1 MKKNKKELPKVE
13 PVKIKPLFGM
23 KPGLWLSIAYLL
35 AILLLFF
42 AIGILPDLIDGHKR
56 VTFTSAAYNAAVY
69 VDDVYEGGTPFTR
82 KIASGTHTVS
92 YRVNGYEIDSFT
104 IKVSR
109 PVLFNW
115 LFPRKQSVAST
126 ATLTENAFKALSA
139 ELLEDANAYSAIL
152 QYDDVHRYNPIFT
165 TYAKSVETSQFARQ
179 TSALEAALLFV
190 TTDEMFEDANKAI
203 NLLGLNAV
211 IPYATLNP
219 DRTVGTTD
227 EETPVLKA
235 SSTSLKTDY
244 FTLEGYTIP
253 EAEFSN
259 GKTVSD
265 TYPEVLEAG
274 KTVHT
279 ESFNIGAYCVTE
291 YQYAQFVDQ
300 NPQWSLDN
308 KENLIAQGLVDDY
321 YLDGVSTSLTVI
333 TNKPVRNISWNAAQ
347 AFCTWLSQVS
357 GRNVYLPSEDQW
369 IAASLSD
376 SEGGFQRSLMPSVA
390 ENSPAAM
397 IGSVWEMTETR
408 FIPMA
413 RIADDQLLQKTL
425 DRLQE
430 FDTETD
436 MVVKGG
442 SYVSDMNSIDRYSTG
457 ATYRSLCSDYMG
469 FRIAWN

>member
-42 AIGILPDLIDGHKR
+42 AIAILPDIIDGHKR

-82 KIASGTHTVS
+82 KIASGTHKVS

-104 IKVSR
+104 IKVGR

-115 LFPRKQSVAST
+115 LFPRKQSVASK
-126 ATLTENAFKALSA
+126 ATLTEDAFRAISA
-139 ELLEDANAYSAIL
+139 ELLEDANAYSAVL
-152 QYDDVHRYNPIFT
+152 EYDDVHRYNPIFT
-165 TYAKSVETSQFARQ
+165 TYARSVETSQFTKDTEVLR
-179 TSALEAALLFV
+179 AALLFV
-190 TTDEMFEDANKAI
+190 DTPEMYEDAKAALEI
-203 NLLGLNAV
+203 LGVKLE
-211 IPYATLNP
+211 IPYSELSEGK
-219 DRTVGTTD
+219 TVGIEMD
-227 EETPVLKA
+227 EPEVKA
-235 SSTSLKTDY
+235 KKTSLKTDF
-244 FTLEGYTIP
+244 FTIEGFEIS
-253 EAEFSN
+253 EADFSN
-259 GKTVSD
+259 GKTVD
-265 TYPEVLEAG
+265 AAYPAVMEAG
-274 KTVHT
+274 KAVHT
-279 ESFNIGAYCVTE
+279 GAFSIDAYCITE
-291 YQYAQFVDQ
+291 YQYAQFVAQ

-308 KENLIAQGLVDDY
+308 KDNLIAQGLVDDY
-321 YLDGVSTSLTVI
+321 YLDGVSTSLSVV

-376 SEGGFQRSLMPSVA
+376 SEGGFQRSLMPSAA
-390 ENSPAAM
+390 ETSPAAM
-397 IGSVWEMTETR
+397 LGSVWEMTGTR

-413 RIADDQLLQKTL
+413 RIADDQLLQNAL
-425 DRLQE
+425 DTLQE
-430 FDTETD
+430 FGSATD
-436 MVVKGG
+436 MIVKGG
-442 SYVSDMNSIDRYSTG
+442 SYVSDMNAIDRYSTG

>member
-13 PVKIKPLFGM
+13 PVIIRPLFGM

-42 AIGILPDLIDGHKR
+42 AIAILPDIIDGHKR

-104 IKVSR
+104 IKVGR

-126 ATLTENAFKALSA
+126 ATLTEEAFKAISS

-152 QYDDVHRYNPIFT
+152 EYDDVHRYNPIFT
-165 TYAKSVETSQFARQ
+165 TYAESIVTSQFAKD
-179 TSALEAALLFV
+179 TDALQAALLFV
-190 TTDEMFEDANKAI
+190 DTAEMLEDAKTALEI
-203 NLLGLNAV
+203 LGVKLE
-211 IPYATLNP
+211 IPYSTLSEGK
-219 DRTVGTTD
+219 TVGIEM
-227 EETPVLKA
+227 EEPEVKA
-235 SSTSLKTDY
+235 KKTSLKTDF
-244 FTLEGYTIP
+244 FTIEGFEIP
-253 EAEFSN
+253 QADFSD
-259 GKTVSD
+259 GEIVYDS
-265 TYPEVLEAG
+265 YPAVINAG
-274 KTVHT
+274 KAVHT
-279 ESFNIGAYCVTE
+279 DAFSIGAYCITE
-291 YQYAQFVDQ
+291 YQYAQFTAQ
-300 NPQWSLDN
+300 NPQWSLEN

-321 YLDGVSTSLTVI
+321 YLDGVSTSLTTV

-347 AFCTWLSQVS
+347 AFCTWLTQVS
-357 GRNVYLPSEDQW
+357 GENVYLPSEAQW

-390 ENSPAAM
+390 ESAPAAM
-397 IGSVWEMTETR
+397 LGSVWEMTNTR

-413 RIADDQLLQKTL
+413 RIADESLLNQALDTL
-425 DRLQE
+425 DE
-430 FDTETD
+430 YDCATD

>member
-13 PVKIKPLFGM
+13 PVKIRPLFGM

-42 AIGILPDLIDGHKR
+42 AIAILPDIIDGHKR

-104 IKVSR
+104 IKVGR

-126 ATLTENAFKALSA
+126 ATLTEEAFKAISA
-139 ELLEDANAYSAIL
+139 ELLEDANAYGAIL

-165 TYAKSVETSQFARQ
+165 TYAKSVASSQFAKD
-179 TSALEAALLFV
+179 TDALRAALLFV
-190 TTDEMFEDANKAI
+190 DTAEMLEDAKTALEI
-203 NLLGLNAV
+203 LGVKLE
-211 IPYATLNP
+211 IPYSELSEGK
-219 DRTVGTTD
+219 TVGIEMD
-227 EETPVLKA
+227 EPEVKA
-235 SSTSLKTDY
+235 KKTSLKTDF
-244 FTLEGYTIP
+244 FTIEGFEIP
-253 EAEFSN
+253 QADFSD
-259 GKTVSD
+259 GEIVYDS
-265 TYPEVLEAG
+265 YPAVINAG
-274 KTVHT
+274 KAVHT
-279 ESFNIGAYCVTE
+279 DAFSIGAYCITE
-291 YQYAQFVDQ
+291 YQYAQFTAQ
-300 NPQWSLDN
+300 NPQWSLEN

-321 YLDGVSTSLTVI
+321 YLDGVSTLLTTV

-357 GRNVYLPSEDQW
+357 GKNVYLPSEDQW
-369 IAASLSD
+369 VAASLSD

-390 ENSPAAM
+390 ESAPAAM
-397 IGSVWEMTETR
+397 LGSVWEMTGTR

-413 RIADDQLLQKTL
+413 RIADESLLNQAL
-425 DRLQE
+425 DTLQE
-430 FDTETD
+430 LGCATD

>member
-1 MKKNKKELPKVE
+1 MKKNKKELPKVD

-104 IKVSR
+104 IKVGR

-126 ATLTENAFKALSA
+126 ATLTEEAFKALSS

-165 TYAKSVETSQFARQ
+165 TYAKSIATSQFAKN
-179 TSALEAALLFV
+179 TDALQAALLFV
-190 TTDEMFEDANKAI
+190 DTPEMYGDAKVALEI
-203 NLLGLNAV
+203 LDVKLE
-211 IPYATLNP
+211 IPYSELAEGK
-219 DRTVGTTD
+219 TVGIEMEEPEVKAKKTT
-227 EETPVLKA
+227 
-235 SSTSLKTDY
+235 LKTDF
-244 FTLEGYTIP
+244 FTIEGFEIP
-253 EAEFSN
+253 QADFSD
-259 GKTVSD
+259 GKTADAS
-265 TYPEVLEAG
+265 YPAVMKAG
-274 KTVHT
+274 KAVHT
-279 ESFNIGAYCVTE
+279 DAFSIGAYCITE
-291 YQYAQFVDQ
+291 YQYAQFVAQ

-308 KENLIAQGLVDDY
+308 KENLISQGLVDDY
-321 YLDGVSTSLTVI
+321 YLDGVSTSLTAV
-333 TNKPVRNISWNAAQ
+333 TNKPVRNISWNAAH
-347 AFCTWLSQVS
+347 AFCTWLSEIS
-357 GRNVYLPSEDQW
+357 GRNVYLPTEDQW

-390 ENSPAAM
+390 ESAPAAM
-397 IGSVWEMTETR
+397 IGSVWEMTGTR

-413 RIADDQLLQKTL
+413 RISDDQLLQNAL
-425 DRLQE
+425 DTLQE
-430 FDTETD
+430 FGTATD

>member
-1 MKKNKKELPKVE
+1 MKKNKKELPKVD

-104 IKVSR
+104 IKVGR

-126 ATLTENAFKALSA
+126 ATLTEEAFKALSS

-165 TYAKSVETSQFARQ
+165 TYAKSIATSQFAKN
-179 TSALEAALLFV
+179 TDALQAALLFV
-190 TTDEMFEDANKAI
+190 DTPEMYEDAKVALEI
-203 NLLGLNAV
+203 LDVKLE
-211 IPYATLNP
+211 IPYSELAEGK
-219 DRTVGTTD
+219 TVGIEM
-227 EETPVLKA
+227 EEPEVKA
-235 SSTSLKTDY
+235 KKKTLKTDF
-244 FTLEGYTIP
+244 FTIEGFEIP
-253 EAEFSN
+253 QADFSD
-259 GKTVSD
+259 GKTADAS
-265 TYPEVLEAG
+265 YPAVMKAG
-274 KTVHT
+274 KAVHT
-279 ESFNIGAYCVTE
+279 DAFSIGAYCITE
-291 YQYAQFVDQ
+291 YQYAQFVAQ

-308 KENLIAQGLVDDY
+308 KENLISQGLVDDY
-321 YLDGVSTSLTVI
+321 YLDGVSTSLTAV
-333 TNKPVRNISWNAAQ
+333 TNKPVRNISWNAAH
-347 AFCTWLSQVS
+347 AFCTWLSEIS
-357 GRNVYLPSEDQW
+357 CRNVYLPTEDQW

-390 ENSPAAM
+390 ESAPAAM
-397 IGSVWEMTETR
+397 IGSVWEMTGTR

-413 RIADDQLLQKTL
+413 RISDDQLLQNAL
-425 DRLQE
+425 DTLQE
-430 FDTETD
+430 FGTATD

>member
-1 MKKNKKELPKVE
+1 MKKNKKELPKVD

-42 AIGILPDLIDGHKR
+42 VIGILPDLIDGHKR

-104 IKVSR
+104 IKVGR

-126 ATLTENAFKALSA
+126 ATLTEEAFKALSA

-152 QYDDVHRYNPIFT
+152 RYDDVHRYNPIFT
-165 TYAKSVETSQFARQ
+165 TYAKSIETSKFARQ

-190 TTDEMFEDANKAI
+190 TTDEMYEDANNAI

-219 DRTVGTTD
+219 DRTVGTAN
-227 EETPVLKA
+227 EETQVLKA

-244 FTLEGYTIP
+244 FTLEGFMIP

-274 KTVHT
+274 RTVHT
-279 ESFNIGAYCVTE
+279 DSFNIGAYCVTE
-291 YQYAQFVDQ
+291 YQYAQFVAQ
-300 NPQWSLDN
+300 NPQWSIDN

-321 YLDGVSTSLTVI
+321 YLDGVSTSLTVV
-333 TNKPVRNISWNAAQ
+333 TNKPVRNISWNAAR
-347 AFCTWLSQVS
+347 AFCTWLSEVS
-357 GRNVYLPSEDQW
+357 GKNVYLPSEDQW
-369 IAASLSD
+369 IAASLTD
-376 SEGGFQRSLMPSVA
+376 VEGGFQRSLMPSAA
-390 ENSPAAM
+390 ETSPAAM
-397 IGSVWEMTETR
+397 IGSVWEMTGTR
-408 FIPMA
+408 FIPAA
-413 RIADDQLLQKTL
+413 RIIGDSVVSSAIAVL
-425 DRLQE
+425 DE
-430 FDTETD
+430 FNIDTD

-442 SYVSDMNSIDRYSTG
+442 SYVSDMSAIDRYSVG
-457 ATYRSLCSDYMG
+457 ATYRSLCSDFMG